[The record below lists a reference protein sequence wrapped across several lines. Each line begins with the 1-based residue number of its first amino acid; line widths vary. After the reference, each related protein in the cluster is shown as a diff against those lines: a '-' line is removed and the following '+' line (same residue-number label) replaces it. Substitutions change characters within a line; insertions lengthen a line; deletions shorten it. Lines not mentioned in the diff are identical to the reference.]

1 MNPDTNVDID
11 AAFERG
17 TPIDEAMDEAEREAI
32 LRHRQADVPLVT
44 WREGRIV
51 EVLPEESGGAT
62 KSSSER
68 EPNREDGIH
77 NGR

>member
-1 MNPDTNVDID
+1 MDPDTSVDID
-11 AAFERG
+11 AAFEQG
-17 TPIDEAMDEAEREAI
+17 TPIDEAMNEAVRETV

-44 WREGRIV
+44 WREGRIA
-51 EVLPEESGGAT
+51 EISPEDSGGAT

-68 EPNREDGIH
+68 EPNREAGID